1 MTLTNLTNQILKL
14 RSNRE
19 MKEEESG
26 IPSFPKPVAHNS
38 NDAGPTG
45 GLQQAVQ
52 DPQATVQPLVV
63 EMQPFRES
71 AKDEHLRAE
80 GRTRRMSHPHGHPDP
95 RPSMI
100 DTFNV

>member
-1 MTLTNLTNQILKL
+1 
-14 RSNRE
+14 

-38 NDAGPTG
+38 NDAGPAG

-71 AKDEHLRAE
+71 AKDEH
-80 GRTRRMSHPHGHPDP
+80 
-95 RPSMI
+95 
-100 DTFNV
+100 